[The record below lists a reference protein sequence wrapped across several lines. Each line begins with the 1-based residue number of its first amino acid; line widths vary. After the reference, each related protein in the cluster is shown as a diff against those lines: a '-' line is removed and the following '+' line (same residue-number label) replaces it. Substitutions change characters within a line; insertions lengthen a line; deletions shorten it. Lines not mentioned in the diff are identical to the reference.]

1 MLGLI
6 VGSLAAVAVLLFTR
20 QRRRPIPLPPSL
32 AFVLENPVTE
42 TFVGAE
48 RLLDRAELAPG
59 MQVLDA
65 GCGPGRLVLPAAR
78 RIQSEGEVVA
88 LDGQQAMLDRLQER
102 LEREGVDN
110 VRPVK
115 GELGADRAQE
125 GQLLES
131 ESFDRVL
138 LVMVFGEIRGR
149 RHALDELYRAMRQG
163 GVLSVTEALG
173 DPDYHGQTAVRR
185 ETEAAGFYMRRIY
198 DGRISYTM
206 NFVKPLL

>member
-1 MLGLI
+1 M
-6 VGSLAAVAVLLFTR
+6 GSLAAVAVLLFTR

-110 VRPVK
+110 VSGP
-115 GELGADRAQE
+115 
-125 GQLLES
+125 
-131 ESFDRVL
+131 
-138 LVMVFGEIRGR
+138 
-149 RHALDELYRAMRQG
+149 
-163 GVLSVTEALG
+163 
-173 DPDYHGQTAVRR
+173 
-185 ETEAAGFYMRRIY
+185 
-198 DGRISYTM
+198 
-206 NFVKPLL
+206 